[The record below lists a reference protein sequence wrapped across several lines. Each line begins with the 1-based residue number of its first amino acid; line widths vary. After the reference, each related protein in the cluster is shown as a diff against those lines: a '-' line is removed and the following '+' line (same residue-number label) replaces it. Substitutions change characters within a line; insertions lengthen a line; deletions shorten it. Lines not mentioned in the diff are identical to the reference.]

1 VTSAFA
7 KASARQVL
15 RVRPARVVLGAV
27 VSTITLSTVLTAVE
41 FTLDRRGI
49 EQAIYIGQG
58 RDAERELAQ
67 RPYRLAINRPPLDYI
82 DVVTPFRRVLLFT
95 EQQRRIGNRSVGQ
108 RQAIELLN
116 EAPGQI
122 DLWVEFTFHP
132 LNTYVG
138 VPNYDVVLMTP
149 TGMAIKPKA
158 LDRVPRFG
166 PRMNTTPLPYPRQ
179 PGRFVVGD
187 GQPMLSG
194 TVAVSFDETQLTN
207 SVYDVVVSEAGK
219 ELGRARLALPQLR

>member
-1 VTSAFA
+1 M
-7 KASARQVL
+7 
-15 RVRPARVVLGAV
+15 RPALVFLAAV
-27 VSTITLSTVLTAVE
+27 ASCPTLMAVE
-41 FTLDRRGI
+41 FKLDRRSI

-58 RDAERELAQ
+58 SDAERERAQ
-67 RPYRLAINRPPLDYI
+67 RPYRLAVNRPPLDYI
-82 DVVTPFRRVLLFT
+82 DVVTPFRRLVLFT
-95 EQQRRIGNRSVGQ
+95 EQRRRVGGSSVGQ

-132 LNTYVG
+132 LNAFVG

-149 TGMAIKPKA
+149 AGTAIKPKT
-158 LDRVPRFG
+158 LDRLPRFG
-166 PRMNTTPLPYPRQ
+166 PRMDTTPLPYPRQ
-179 PGRFVVGD
+179 PGRFVVGS

-207 SVYDVVVSEAGK
+207 AVYDVVVSEAGK

>member
-1 VTSAFA
+1 LLAAV
-7 KASARQVL
+7 ASS
-15 RVRPARVVLGAV
+15 
-27 VSTITLSTVLTAVE
+27 VSLSTVLVAVE

-58 RDAERELAQ
+58 REAEREQAQ

-82 DVVTPFRRVLLFT
+82 DVVTPFRRVLLFA
-95 EQQRRIGNRSVGQ
+95 EQRRRIGDRSVGQ

-132 LNTYVG
+132 LNTFVG
-138 VPNYDVVLMTP
+138 VPNYDVVLMT
-149 TGMAIKPKA
+149 TSGTAIKPKA
-158 LDRVPRFG
+158 LDRLPRFG
-166 PRMNTTPLPYPRQ
+166 PRMDTTPLPYPRQ
-179 PGRFVVGD
+179 PGRFISGD

-194 TVAVSFDETQLTN
+194 TVVVSFDDRQLTN
-207 SVYDVVVSEAGK
+207 SVYDAVVSEAGK

>member
-1 VTSAFA
+1 VCA
-7 KASARQVL
+7 VPL
-15 RVRPARVVLGAV
+15 VLGAV
-27 VSTITLSTVLTAVE
+27 VSSITLSSVLTAVE
-41 FTLDRRGI
+41 FTLDRRSI

-58 RDAERELAQ
+58 NDRERERAQ

-82 DVVTPFRRVLLFT
+82 DVVTPFRRLILFT
-95 EQQRRIGNRSVGQ
+95 EQRRRLGGSSVGQ

-132 LNTYVG
+132 LNAYVG
-138 VPNYDVVLMTP
+138 VPDYDIVLMTP
-149 TGMAIKPKA
+149 EGTAIKPKG
-158 LDRVPRFG
+158 LERMPRFG
-166 PRMNTTPLPYPRQ
+166 PRLDTTPLPYPRQ

-187 GQPMLSG
+187 GQPVLSG
-194 TVAVSFDETQLTN
+194 TVAVSFDDTQLTN

>member
-1 VTSAFA
+1 M
-7 KASARQVL
+7 
-15 RVRPARVVLGAV
+15 
-27 VSTITLSTVLTAVE
+27 AVE
-41 FTLDRRGI
+41 FKLDRRGI

-58 RDAERELAQ
+58 SDAERERAQ

-82 DVVTPFRRVLLFT
+82 DVVTPFRRLVLFT
-95 EQQRRIGNRSVGQ
+95 EQQRRVGGSSVGQ

-132 LNTYVG
+132 LNAFVG

-149 TGMAIKPKA
+149 AGTAIRPKT
-158 LDRVPRFG
+158 LDRLPRFG
-166 PRMNTTPLPYPRQ
+166 PRMDTTPLPYPRQ
-179 PGRFVVGD
+179 PGRFVVGN

-207 SVYDVVVSEAGK
+207 TVYDVVVSEAGK

>member
-1 VTSAFA
+1 MRPTLVLLAA
-7 KASARQVL
+7 VAS
-15 RVRPARVVLGAV
+15 
-27 VSTITLSTVLTAVE
+27 STTLIAIE

-49 EQAIYIGQG
+49 EQAIYLGQG
-58 RDAERELAQ
+58 SEAERERAQ

-82 DVVTPFRRVLLFT
+82 DVVTPFRRLLLFT
-95 EQQRRIGNRSVGQ
+95 EQRRRIGDRSVGQ
-108 RQAIELLN
+108 RQAMELLN

-138 VPNYDVVLMTP
+138 VPNYEVVLMTP
-149 TGMAIKPKA
+149 TGTAIKPKA
-158 LDRVPRFG
+158 LDRIPRFG
-166 PRMNTTPLPYPRQ
+166 PRTDTTPLPYPRQ
-179 PGRFVVGD
+179 PGRLVVGA

-194 TVAVSFDETQLTN
+194 TVAVSFDEMQLTN